1 MRNRPITM
9 AEIRKWPPTC
19 NIEDAAQALGVSR
32 SSLYMAVRE
41 GVAPVTVITV
51 RRRQK
56 VLTSSLVETLE
67 GHRAASA

>member
-1 MRNRPITM
+1 
-9 AEIRKWPPTC
+9 
-19 NIEDAAQALGVSR
+19 
-32 SSLYMAVRE
+32 
-41 GVAPVTVITV
+41 V